1 MKQLKKSCAGYF
13 SYLTRISNHANKL
26 IRDYS
31 NKKQSS
37 QHTVHKTKMSSK
49 PSEST
54 HPSCSTS
61 LSVKSSLEKERSL
74 LLATQGEKIYNQN
87 LKQIEKEKRILEL
100 ENEKEKEL
108 NKLIEVRHK
117 VELAGVDFELENK
130 SVTSYESQWQHNF
143 LRRIHQK
150 PAIRPGS
157 DRSISKFPTKFVT

>member
-1 MKQLKKSCAGYF
+1 
-13 SYLTRISNHANKL
+13 
-26 IRDYS
+26 
-31 NKKQSS
+31 
-37 QHTVHKTKMSSK
+37 MSSK

-74 LLATQGEKIYNQN
+74 LLATQAEKIHNQN

-130 SVTSYESQWQHNF
+130 SVTSYESQWQDNF
-143 LRRIHQK
+143 LGRIHHK
-150 PAIRPGS
+150 PAIRSGS